1 MQWFLYSQSFILS
14 SQSFGGAKTG
24 DPWEKTLDHM
34 QAELG
39 LSHMWPEL
47 GSNPQ
52 RWDDERFYLRR
63 NKISSWESITFIKN
77 NLFYSTK
84 LWSYGLP

>member
-1 MQWFLYSQSFILS
+1 MQWFFYFIRVLQPVKIISLILS

-24 DPWEKTLDHM
+24 DPWEKKPDHM

-52 RWDDERFYLRR
+52 RWDDERFKAL
-63 NKISSWESITFIKN
+63 KIS
-77 NLFYSTK
+77 
-84 LWSYGLP
+84 GLNHLATRPA